1 MKAKTS
7 KSGALA
13 LEAPVAAAP
22 RKGAAPPVSAARKS
36 REDFIARV
44 KSISRKEL
52 RHIVRDPFTLGMA
65 LGLPLVML
73 VLFGFAIDFDVRDIA
88 LTVIDRDQ
96 TKPSREM
103 VDTIQGTGLFKV
115 KYGSVEGPPTADLD
129 HEMSKGVLIIE
140 KGFGEDLRANHNP
153 KMQLL
158 MDGADNSV
166 AGTIGAYLAGLVPA
180 AWARLS
186 ADSPQGPPPKPPL
199 SVRIRFLFNPELNS
213 HWFMIPALSA
223 LIMGLVSSMLTAVTV
238 AREWE
243 NGSMELL
250 LSTPVRPLEIIIGK
264 LLPYLVLGLGAAG
277 AIFISA
283 LTIFGV
289 PFHGSLLLYAFS
301 CLLFLVP
308 CLAIGLIISV
318 KTRQQQMAMQTTMMI
333 TMLPNMML
341 SGFIFPVE
349 SMPKLFY
356 LITFIIP
363 GRWFIM
369 LSRSLFL
376 KTPGI
381 SELAIPL
388 IVLLAWNFFFIR
400 MALKNFKT
408 DLEP

>member
-1 MKAKTS
+1 MKKPEPKTPV
-7 KSGALA
+7 GAALA
-13 LEAPVAAAP
+13 RP
-22 RKGAAPPVSAARKS
+22 SSS

-65 LGLPLVML
+65 LGLPLIML

-88 LTVIDRDQ
+88 LTVIDHDQ
-96 TKPSREM
+96 TKPSRQM
-103 VDTIQGTGLFKV
+103 IDTIQGTGLFKV
-115 KYGSVEGPPTADLD
+115 KPGRLDGEPTADLD
-129 HEMSKGVLIIE
+129 HERSKGILIIE
-140 KGFGEDLRANHNP
+140 KGFSEDLRAGRRP

-166 AGTIGAYLAGLVPA
+166 AGTIGSYLAGLVPA

-186 ADSPQGPPPKPPL
+186 EDSPSGPPPKPPL
-199 SVRIRFLFNPELNS
+199 SLRIRFLFNPELNS

-264 LLPYLVLGLGAAG
+264 LLPYLFLGIGAAA

-289 PFHGSLLLYAFS
+289 PFHGSFLLYS
-301 CLLFLVP
+301 ISVLLFLVP

-318 KTRQQQMAMQTTMMI
+318 STRQQQMAMQSTMMI

-356 LITFIIP
+356 LLTFIIP

-376 KTPGI
+376 KTPGLK
-381 SELAIPL
+381 ELMLPL
-388 IVLLAWNFFFIR
+388 TVLLIWNFIFIR
-400 MALKNFKT
+400 MALKKFKT

>member
-1 MKAKTS
+1 VKKND
-7 KSGALA
+7 
-13 LEAPVAAAP
+13 
-22 RKGAAPPVSAARKS
+22 KS
-36 REDFIARV
+36 RQDFIARV
-44 KSISRKEL
+44 RSIARKEL

-88 LTVIDRDQ
+88 LTVIDHDQ
-96 TKPSREM
+96 TKLSREM
-103 VDTIQGTGLFKV
+103 VDTIAGTGLFKV
-115 KYGSVEGPPTADLD
+115 TPGRLDGSPTADLD
-129 HEMSKGVLIIE
+129 HERAKGVLIIE
-140 KGFGEDLRANHNP
+140 KGFAQDLRAGHRP

-158 MDGADNSV
+158 MDGADNLV
-166 AGTIGAYLAGLVPA
+166 AGTLGSYLGGLIPA
-180 AWARLS
+180 AWQRLA
-186 ADSPQGPPPKPPL
+186 ADSPQGAPPKPPL

-243 NGSMELL
+243 NGSMEML
-250 LSTPVRPLEIIIGK
+250 LSTPVRPLEIILGK
-264 LLPYLVLGLGAAG
+264 ILPYLVLGMGAAG

-289 PFHGSLLLYAFS
+289 PFYGNLLIYFFS
-301 CLLFLVP
+301 CLLFLIP

-318 KTRQQQMAMQTTMMI
+318 RTRQQQMAMQSTMMI

-363 GRWFIM
+363 GRWFIV

-376 KTPGI
+376 KTPTLL
-381 SELAIPL
+381 ELALPL
-388 IVLLAWNFFFIR
+388 GVLLVWNVWFIR
-400 MALKNFKT
+400 VALRSFKT
-408 DLEP
+408 NLEP

>member
-1 MKAKTS
+1 MNLS
-7 KSGALA
+7 Q
-13 LEAPVAAAP
+13 
-22 RKGAAPPVSAARKS
+22 KS

-44 KSISRKEL
+44 KSIAAKEL

-65 LGLPLVML
+65 LGLPMVML
-73 VLFGFAIDFDVRDIA
+73 VLFGFAIDFDVRDIR
-88 LTVIDRDQ
+88 LSVIDHDQ
-96 TKPSREM
+96 TKPSRQM
-103 VDTIQGTGLFKV
+103 IDTIQGTGLFKV
-115 KYGSVEGPPTADLD
+115 KAGSMLGPPTADLD
-129 HEMSKGVLIIE
+129 HEISKGVLIIE
-140 KGFGEDLRANHNP
+140 KGFAEDLRAGRRP

-166 AGTIGAYLAGLVPA
+166 AGTIGAYLNGLVPA
-180 AWARLS
+180 AWARL
-186 ADSPQGPPPKPPL
+186 AANSPQGAPPRPPL

-250 LSTPVRPLEIIIGK
+250 LSTPVRPLEIILGK
-264 LLPYLVLGLGAAG
+264 LLPYLILGLGAAA

-289 PFHGSLLLYAFS
+289 PFHGSLLLYLIS
-301 CLLFLVP
+301 CLLFLIP

-318 KTRQQQMAMQTTMMI
+318 KTRQQQMAMQSTMMI

-349 SMPKLFY
+349 SMPKFFY
-356 LITFIIP
+356 LVTFIIP

-381 SELAIPL
+381 KELALPL
-388 IVLLAWNFFFIR
+388 LVLLAWNFLFIR

>member
-1 MKAKTS
+1 MSRSSSPMDAAAAAKT
-7 KSGALA
+7 
-13 LEAPVAAAP
+13 
-22 RKGAAPPVSAARKS
+22 ARQ
-36 REDFIARV
+36 DFIARV
-44 KSISRKEL
+44 LSIARKEL

-65 LGLPLVML
+65 LGLPMIML

-96 TKPSREM
+96 TKLSREM

-115 KYGSVEGPPTADLD
+115 HEGSMAGSPTSDLD
-129 HEMSKGVLIIE
+129 HERSKGVLIIE
-140 KGFGEDLRANHNP
+140 KGFAEDLRSDRHP

-180 AWARLS
+180 AWNRLS

-199 SVRIRFLFNPELNS
+199 SVRLRFLFNPELNS

-243 NGSMELL
+243 NGSMEML
-250 LSTPVRPLEIIIGK
+250 LSTPVHPLEIILGK
-264 LLPYLVLGLGAAG
+264 LLPYLVLGLGAAA
-277 AIFISA
+277 AIFISG
-283 LTIFGV
+283 LTLFGV
-289 PFHGSLLLYAFS
+289 PFHGNILIYGLS

-318 KTRQQQMAMQTTMMI
+318 TTRQQQMAMQMTMMI

-349 SMPKLFY
+349 SMPRLFY

-376 KTPGI
+376 KDPGI
-381 SELAIPL
+381 KELALPL
-388 IVLLAWNFFFIR
+388 GVLVVWNFFFIR
-400 MALKNFKT
+400 LALKKFKT
-408 DLEP
+408 DVEP

>member
-1 MKAKTS
+1 MKNKNL
-7 KSGALA
+7 KISGGAVALA
-13 LEAPVAAAP
+13 LPAAALVTP
-22 RKGAAPPVSAARKS
+22 SEVKKS

-44 KSISRKEL
+44 KSIARKEL

-103 VDTIQGTGLFKV
+103 IETIAGTGLFKV
-115 KYGSVEGPPTADLD
+115 KTGSVEGSPTADLD
-129 HEMSKGVLIIE
+129 HEKSKGVLIIE

-199 SVRIRFLFNPELNS
+199 SVQIRFLFNPELNS

-264 LLPYLVLGLGAAG
+264 LLPYLVLGFGAAT

-289 PFHGSLLLYAFS
+289 PFHGNILIYALS

-349 SMPKLFY
+349 SMPKFFY
-356 LITFIIP
+356 LVTFIIP
-363 GRWFIM
+363 GRWFIA

-376 KTPGI
+376 KSPDIG
-381 SELAIPL
+381 ELFLPL
-388 IVLLAWNFFFIR
+388 SVLIIWNVLFIR
-400 MALKNFKT
+400 MALNNFKT

>member
-1 MKAKTS
+1 MISVAK
-7 KSGALA
+7 
-13 LEAPVAAAP
+13 
-22 RKGAAPPVSAARKS
+22 KS

-44 KSISRKEL
+44 KSIASKEL
-52 RHIVRDPFTLGMA
+52 RHITRDPFTMGMA
-65 LGLPLVML
+65 LGLPMIML
-73 VLFGFAIDFDVRDIA
+73 VLFGFAIDFDVRDIR

-96 TKPSREM
+96 TKPSRQM
-103 VDTIQGTGLFKV
+103 IDTIQGTGLFKV
-115 KYGSVEGPPTADLD
+115 KPGSLQGPPSADLD
-129 HEMSKGVLIIE
+129 HEISKGVLIIE
-140 KGFGEDLRANHNP
+140 KGFADDLRAGRRP
-153 KMQLL
+153 SMQLL

-166 AGTIGAYLAGLVPA
+166 AGTIGAYLNGLVPA

-186 ADSPQGPPPKPPL
+186 QSSPQGPPPKPPL
-199 SVRIRFLFNPELNS
+199 TVRMRFLFNPELNS
-213 HWFMIPALSA
+213 HWFMIPALAA

-250 LSTPVRPLEIIIGK
+250 LSTPVRPLEIIVGK
-264 LLPYLVLGLGAAG
+264 LLPYLFLGIGAAG

-289 PFHGSLLLYAFS
+289 PFHGSLILYS
-301 CLLFLVP
+301 ISVLLFLIP

-318 KTRQQQMAMQTTMMI
+318 NTRQQQMAMQATMMI

-356 LITFIIP
+356 WITFIIP
-363 GRWFIM
+363 GRWFIV

-376 KTPGI
+376 KTPTI
-381 SELAIPL
+381 KELALPL
-388 IVLLAWNFFFIR
+388 IVLLVWNFIFIR
-400 MALKNFKT
+400 MALKKFKT